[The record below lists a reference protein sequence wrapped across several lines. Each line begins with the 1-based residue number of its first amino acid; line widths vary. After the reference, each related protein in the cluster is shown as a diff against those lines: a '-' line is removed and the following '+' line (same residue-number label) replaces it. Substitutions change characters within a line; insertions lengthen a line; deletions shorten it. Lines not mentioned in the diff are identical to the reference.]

1 VLFAVGAALMP
12 KCPLCVAAWLGVLGL
27 SGVAAHVDPRGL
39 WLVAALAVA
48 VSGAMIVHRLARWK
62 EMRS

>member
-1 VLFAVGAALMP
+1 MP
-12 KCPLCVAAWLGVLGL
+12 KCPLCIAAWLGVLGL
-27 SGVAAHVDPRGL
+27 SGLATHVDLRGL

-48 VSGAMIVHRLARWK
+48 VSGAMLVHRLARRK